1 MALWRVRAT
10 VDDRPGFLAVLTA
23 SLALRSVNILA
34 VQVHTTE
41 AGAVDDFLVD
51 APDALSEEE
60 LVAAIERGRGRDA
73 WVSRSDVYGLVDPP
87 TQALGL
93 AARLAADPD
102 GLHGALSSLLGGA
115 LVRRE
120 AGGASVT
127 GHADATMRLPDPFS
141 DAGVLVVTRLA
152 PAFTPAEFARA
163 QALVEVA
170 RAANTRRMASA
181 VVLLP
186 DGSEVAFRP
195 AGSGDLSAVDDMHAR
210 CGERSL
216 YLRYLAG
223 TRGPSRARLA
233 RLLTPARGC
242 TLVAEASPAAHPD
255 GVPGQQAAGSR
266 IVAVANL
273 IGEGETAEVALLVED
288 GWQRRGI
295 GTALLRRLLA
305 LAGPAGFRSVTMHT
319 HCENDAMLRTMR
331 RLPHPARTDH
341 DGSLISA
348 TIAVPELRTAV

>member
-51 APDALSEEE
+51 APDALSEDE
-60 LVAAIERGRGRDA
+60 LIAAIERGRGRDA
-73 WVSRSDVYGLVDPP
+73 WVSRTDVYGLIDPP

-102 GLHGALSSLLGGA
+102 GLHGALSGLLGGS

-120 AGGASVT
+120 QGGATVT
-127 GHADATMRLPDPFS
+127 GHADTTMRLADPFT
-141 DAGVLVVTRLA
+141 DNGVLVVTRLA

-170 RAANTRRMASA
+170 RAALTRRLASA
-181 VVLLP
+181 VALLP
-186 DGSEVAFRP
+186 DGTEVAFRP
-195 AGSGDLSAVDDMHAR
+195 AGSADVSAVDDMHGR
-210 CGERSL
+210 CGDRSL
-216 YLRYLAG
+216 FMRYLAG
-223 TRGPSRARLA
+223 TRGPSRGRLS

-242 TLVAEASPAAHPD
+242 TLVAETT
-255 GVPGQQAAGSR
+255 VPGTAGSR
-266 IVAVANL
+266 VVAVANL

-295 GTALLRRLLA
+295 GTALLRRLLT
-305 LAGPAGFRSVTMHT
+305 LAGPAGFRSVTLHT
-319 HCENDAMLRTMR
+319 HCDNDAMLRTMK
-331 RLPHPARTDH
+331 RLPHPARTDR
-341 DGSLISA
+341 DGTLISA
-348 TIAVPELRTAV
+348 TIAVSELRAAV

>member
-51 APDALSEEE
+51 APDALSEDE

-73 WVSRSDVYGLVDPP
+73 WVSRTDAYGLIDPP

-102 GLHGALSSLLGGA
+102 DLHTALSGLLGGS

-120 AGGASVT
+120 QGGATVT
-127 GHADATMRLPDPFS
+127 GHADTTMRLADPFT
-141 DAGVLVVTRLA
+141 DGGVLVVTRLA

-170 RAANTRRMASA
+170 RAALTRRLASA

-186 DGSEVAFRP
+186 DGTEVAFRP
-195 AGSGDLSAVDDMHAR
+195 AGSADVSAVDDMHAR
-210 CGERSL
+210 CGDRSL
-216 YLRYLAG
+216 FMRYLAG
-223 TRGPSRARLA
+223 TRGPSRGRLH

-242 TLVAEASPAAHPD
+242 TLVAETAVA
-255 GVPGQQAAGSR
+255 GTEGSR
-266 IVAVANL
+266 VVAVANL

-295 GTALLRRLLA
+295 GTALLRRLLT
-305 LAGPAGFRSVTMHT
+305 LAGPAGFRSVTLHT
-319 HCENDAMLRTMR
+319 HCDNDAMLRTMK
-331 RLPHPARTDH
+331 RLPHPARTDR
-341 DGSLISA
+341 DGTLISA
-348 TIAVPELRTAV
+348 TIAVSELRAAV